1 MVCPLMK
8 GREKTNYWGECERA
22 HCALWDADHSQCA
35 IKTFLIPPRENKIED
50 TELNDLQILN
60 NTVED
65 LTAATKRISTGL
77 QSYLDRERS
86 KSF

>member
-1 MVCPLMK
+1 MYCPLMK
-8 GREKTNYWGECERA
+8 GREKTNYWGECEKA

-35 IKTFLIPPRENKIED
+35 IKTFLIPPKENKIED

-60 NTVED
+60 NTIED
-65 LTAATKRISTGL
+65 LTAATKRIYADCK
-77 QSYLDRERS
+77 SYLDRERS

>member
-1 MVCPLMK
+1 MYCPLMK
-8 GREKTNYWGECERA
+8 GREKAGLCGYCEKA

-35 IKTFLIPPRENKIED
+35 IKTFLLPPKENKIES

-60 NTVED
+60 NTIED
-65 LTAATKRISTGL
+65 LTAATRRISTSCE
-77 QSYLDRERS
+77 SYLERERS